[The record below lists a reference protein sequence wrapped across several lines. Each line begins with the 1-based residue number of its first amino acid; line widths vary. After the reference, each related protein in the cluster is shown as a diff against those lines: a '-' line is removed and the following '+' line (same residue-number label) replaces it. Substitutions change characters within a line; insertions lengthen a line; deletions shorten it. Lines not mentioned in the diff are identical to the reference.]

1 MATAE
6 RAQEAAMWVAV
17 LATAVL
23 AAARFATY
31 INTIR
36 LLDVRP
42 EAAFAWWATYA
53 LALALVVVGLLGQRS
68 TRHRRD
74 GPAWFALLVGILI
87 FVIMPANPAGT
98 GALGAGVLAALPLR
112 AA

>member
-1 MATAE
+1 
-6 RAQEAAMWVAV
+6 MWVAV

-36 LLDVRP
+36 VLDVRP
-42 EAAFAWWATYA
+42 EAAFAWWSTYA
-53 LALALVVVGLLGQRS
+53 IALALVVVGILGQRS
-68 TRHRRD
+68 TRHGRED
-74 GPAWFALLVGILI
+74 PAWLALLVGILI

-98 GALGAGVLAALPLR
+98 GALGATLLAARPIR